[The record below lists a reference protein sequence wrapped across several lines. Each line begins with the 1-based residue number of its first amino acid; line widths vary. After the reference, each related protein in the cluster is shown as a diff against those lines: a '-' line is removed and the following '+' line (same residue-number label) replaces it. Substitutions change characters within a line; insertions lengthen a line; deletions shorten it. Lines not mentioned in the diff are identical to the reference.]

1 MREMEKNHILNILI
15 EAGGN
20 CSEAARILGISRMT
34 LYNKIKAY
42 DLNIGKMDG
51 FQN

>member
-1 MREMEKNHILNILI
+1 MREIEKNHILNILI

-20 CSEAARILGISRMT
+20 CSEAARLLGISRMT

-42 DLNIGKMDG
+42 GLNINKIGNG
-51 FQN
+51 